1 MKPLTN
7 QMTAI
12 GTLNREVWGVF
23 QRWWLL
29 WHRDSYVP
37 AARGQAPIDML
48 QERAATERRRAV
60 RRFQDSMLAH
70 VLPMLAGGFVAYRR
84 QALGVQAETPS
95 SLQEIADASLSL
107 ACTLLFIMYAE
118 VRGLLPMDDPVSIWP
133 RLTSLSGFLP
143 GAEL

>member
-1 MKPLTN
+1 
-7 QMTAI
+7 
-12 GTLNREVWGVF
+12 
-23 QRWWLL
+23 
-29 WHRDSYVP
+29 
-37 AARGQAPIDML
+37 
-48 QERAATERRRAV
+48 
-60 RRFQDSMLAH
+60 MLAH